1 MDGVYKP
8 AVAMA
13 ASHEISETG
22 VEKQRG
28 TVGPR
33 FSRWIDEALH
43 VLVKFHATAPLVWG
57 RGRRQRDRNPNVPS
71 HFVPRRRGFS
81 HDCPD

>member
-1 MDGVYKP
+1 MDGVYKS

-13 ASHEISETG
+13 ARHEISEIG
-22 VEKQRG
+22 IEKQRG

-43 VLVKFHATAPLVWG
+43 VLVKFHMTSLLVWG
-57 RGRRQRDRNPNVPS
+57 RGRRQ
-71 HFVPRRRGFS
+71 
-81 HDCPD
+81 